1 MSSDMDT
8 RFLRSLAG
16 SISEGGRQQ
25 PSRQAPAVEYP
36 GRFDSHQADCGQEGR
51 GHVVCFNVFSR
62 CLMPSWTFLSLLST
76 GRSLAVPVSR
86 RKRNMCLGHS
96 KLPNPTGIHG
106 ILQHGALVLGLKPWG
121 RGGRF
126 IYKAWVCEP
135 KKPCLL

>member
-1 MSSDMDT
+1 VTASV
-8 RFLRSLAG
+8 
-16 SISEGGRQQ
+16 SIEELDQCLEAVLWVDSGLETHSWLHLGQQ
-25 PSRQAPAVEYP
+25 
-36 GRFDSHQADCGQEGR
+36 GQVTDPPR
-51 GHVVCFNVFSR
+51 R
-62 CLMPSWTFLSLLST
+62 CAL
-76 GRSLAVPVSR
+76 PVSR